1 MTAFKPKREVAD
13 SLNREALTEYMI
25 MLADVQAVRMES
37 TTNKRIKTNINSRVV

>member
-25 MLADVQAVRMES
+25 MLADVQAGCMDS
-37 TTNKRIKTNINSRVV
+37 IPNKRKETNINLGVV

>member
-1 MTAFKPKREVAD
+1 MTAFEPKREVAD

-37 TTNKRIKTNINSRVV
+37 TTNKRKETNINARVV